1 MRKPKLRELKEAL
14 NALFTGPY
22 TSKFPKVAPTVPA
35 HFRGTP
41 TYVPDECVGCGAC
54 GQVCPAGA
62 IEIADEFSEE
72 KGRLVR
78 RITRDWGKCIFC
90 SQCFVY
96 CITKKG
102 IELDP
107 DFEKSTLDPATNI
120 NEHEKELLFCEK
132 CGGVITAVDHVTW
145 MARRL
150 GELAFANQTFMV
162 AKMGEL
168 KLVEETAPREA
179 ERGLERQ
186 DFIRIL
192 CPNCRASYILT
203 DEWGQS

>member
-1 MRKPKLRELKEAL
+1 
-14 NALFTGPY
+14 
-22 TSKFPKVAPTVPA
+22 
-35 HFRGTP
+35 
-41 TYVPDECVGCGAC
+41 
-54 GQVCPAGA
+54 
-62 IEIADEFSEE
+62 
-72 KGRLVR
+72 
-78 RITRDWGKCIFC
+78 
-90 SQCFVY
+90 
-96 CITKKG
+96 
-102 IELDP
+102 
-107 DFEKSTLDPATNI
+107 
-120 NEHEKELLFCEK
+120 
-132 CGGVITAVDHVTW
+132 

-168 KLVEETAPREA
+168 KLVEETAPREV